1 MSHTITLSNTTP
13 FVCAV
18 TVAYNNPEELASL
31 LSSLHDQHAC
41 LSGLIIIDNSDNCFS
56 VQNKTICDLYARRY
70 AFIYYHKTTNNVGSA
85 GGFRC
90 GMKIAHKHG
99 FRWVWLLDQD
109 GAVSSNCLAELLKQ
123 ADKGDILCPNRVDTH
138 RPHSSEPMVFVKN
151 FLGGEYRIS
160 WCVTH
165 CQVVTFGT
173 HGVLISKKALDTIGY
188 YDDSLFFVG
197 YEDHDYGYRAV
208 QKGLVILFAAEA
220 EVSHPS
226 SLPTGKKLKIFP
238 AQLNLKIL
246 PADLNYVSVR
256 REERPCSRN
265 EARSIAPFSKA
276 YLDSKHL
283 EPWQFAMALVYS
295 ECYALYRKI
304 AGERGVALTATLR
317 LHLKCLRFSLKRDWP
332 YRTIELL
339 CQDII

>member
-1 MSHTITLSNTTP
+1 MSHTVTLSDTGP
-13 FVCAV
+13 RVCAV
-18 TVAYNNPEELASL
+18 TVAYNKPEELANL
-31 LSSLHDQHAC
+31 LSSLQNQHAC
-41 LSGLIIIDNSDNCFS
+41 LSGLVIIDNSDNCFS
-56 VQNKTICDLYARRY
+56 AQNKKVCDLHAQKY
-70 AFIYYHKTTNNVGSA
+70 AFTRYYNTANNVGSA

-90 GMKIAHKHG
+90 GMKIAHENG
-99 FRWVWLLDQD
+99 FSWVWLLDQD
-109 GAVSSNCLAELLKQ
+109 GAVSSNCLAELLRH
-123 ADKGDILCPNRVDTH
+123 ADKGDILCPNRVDAR
-138 RPHSSEPMVFVKN
+138 RPHSSEPMVFVRN
-151 FLGGEYRIS
+151 FLGGEYRVS
-160 WCVTH
+160 LCVTD

-208 QKGLVILFAAEA
+208 QKGLVILFVAEA
-220 EVSHPS
+220 QALHPS

-238 AQLNLKIL
+238 AQLNLKFL

-256 REERPCSRN
+256 LEEKPCSRS
-265 EARSIAPFSKA
+265 EARSIAPFSLA

-283 EPWQFAMALVYS
+283 APWQFAIALVYT

-304 AGERGVALTATLR
+304 AGERGIALTATLR

-332 YRTIELL
+332 YATIELL